1 MTATIAL
8 ERFTTEIY
16 DLLRETFEEVQGIY
30 LDKGTSLF
38 ETLDGISTEEAARPV
53 SATCASIAAQVNHVR
68 FYLDV
73 LERELRTGE
82 EVDGSDWDG
91 SWRIGPVTEA
101 TWVDLREEL
110 RASHRRVLATLRG
123 LDRWDGEFQVGNA
136 LAIVV
141 HTAYHLG
148 EIRQALCTVRG

>member
-1 MTATIAL
+1 MAGTIDR
-8 ERFTTEIY
+8 ERFTN
-16 DLLRETFEEVQGIY
+16 DLFDVFRETFDEVQGIY

-38 ETLDGISTEEAARPV
+38 ETLDGITTEEAARPV

-73 LERELRTGE
+73 LERTVLGE
-82 EVDGSDWDG
+82 ESGKADWDG
-91 SWRIGPVTEA
+91 SWQIGPVTEA
-101 TWVDLREEL
+101 TWADLRDGL
-110 RASHRRVLATLRG
+110 RASHRRVMTTLRG
-123 LDRWDGEFQVGNA
+123 IERWDGEDQVGGA

-148 EIRQALCTVRG
+148 EIRQALCTVRR